1 MKPASPRLP
10 KGTARL
16 DYLLAT
22 PFRYPPLPHGSRFG
36 GRHEPSLFYAARG
49 VTTVLAESA
58 YYRFVFWQG
67 MREPPPVPLR
77 TQHTLFGARLR
88 ARRGYALQLPPFA
101 TFREVLASRDDY
113 GPTQQLG
120 RALRDAGAD
129 AVEYVSARDAHGG
142 LNVALYTPDGVRV
155 ATADVQAGVV
165 VRDAGR
171 GSRLLRARRRW
182 AARLSA
188 VAIHGRRSAAGAG
201 GVISLAAARA
211 ASAAASPELFAGLA
225 HRSSSSR
232 HSGST
237 ATKRGTTPNAPSS
250 RSSSP

>member
-1 MKPASPRLP
+1 MTDIWAAVGGEARPRPLAGEILRLVESQEQVATNRLVATLAEQDLLESMLEASKPALP

-67 MREPPPVPLR
+67 MREPPQVPLR

-113 GPTQQLG
+113 GSAQQLG

-129 AVEYVSARDAHGG
+129 AIEYVSARDAYGG
-142 LNVALYTPDGVRV
+142 LNVALYTP
-155 ATADVQAGVV
+155 TAFAAPRPTFKQEWLCETRADEVGFYARG
-165 VRDAGR
+165 DAG
-171 GSRLLRARRRW
+171 LRAFPLSQFTVEDRLPAP
-182 AARLSA
+182 AA
-188 VAIHGRRSAAGAG
+188 
-201 GVISLAAARA
+201 
-211 ASAAASPELFAGLA
+211 
-225 HRSSSSR
+225 
-232 HSGST
+232 
-237 ATKRGTTPNAPSS
+237 
-250 RSSSP
+250 

>member
-1 MKPASPRLP
+1 MTDIWAAVGAQAQPRPLTGEILRLVESQEQVATNQLVSTLAEQDLLESMLEASKPPLP

-67 MREPPPVPLR
+67 MREPPSVPLR

-88 ARRGYALQLPPFA
+88 ARRGYSLQLPPFA

-113 GPTQQLG
+113 ESTQQLG
-120 RALRDAGAD
+120 RALRDAGSD
-129 AVEYVSARDAHGG
+129 AVEYVSARDVEGG
-142 LNVALYTPDGVRV
+142 LNVALYTPAAFSQPRPTFKEEWLCETRAQEVSFYARG
-155 ATADVQAGVV
+155 
-165 VRDAGR
+165 DAG
-171 GSRLLRARRRW
+171 LRAFSLSQFTIDG
-182 AARLSA
+182 RLPAPA
-188 VAIHGRRSAAGAG
+188 V
-201 GVISLAAARA
+201 
-211 ASAAASPELFAGLA
+211 
-225 HRSSSSR
+225 
-232 HSGST
+232 
-237 ATKRGTTPNAPSS
+237 
-250 RSSSP
+250 

>member
-1 MKPASPRLP
+1 MTDIWAAVGAQAQPRPLTGEILRLVESQEQVATNQLVSTLAEQDLLESMLEASKPRLP

-88 ARRGYALQLPPFA
+88 ARRGYSLQLPPFA
-101 TFREVLASRDDY
+101 AFREVLASRDDY

-129 AVEYVSARDAHGG
+129 AVEYVSARDVEGG
-142 LNVALYTPDGVRV
+142 LNVALYAPAALGQPRPTFKEEWLCETRAQEVSFYARR
-155 ATADVQAGVV
+155 DVG
-165 VRDAGR
+165 
-171 GSRLLRARRRW
+171 LRAFSLSQFTIDGRLPAP
-182 AARLSA
+182 AA
-188 VAIHGRRSAAGAG
+188 
-201 GVISLAAARA
+201 
-211 ASAAASPELFAGLA
+211 
-225 HRSSSSR
+225 
-232 HSGST
+232 
-237 ATKRGTTPNAPSS
+237 
-250 RSSSP
+250 